1 MLIKAEEAR
10 SVAKKV
16 METHANIVSQTLID
30 EIEKRIAEASRNGR
44 METSLNSIT
53 DNGAGVRG
61 IGFYL
66 SETVLK
72 SLTAILEV
80 NGYRVVVEDCNFGK
94 SAKVCW

>member
-10 SVAKKV
+10 RVAKKV
-16 METHANIVSQTLID
+16 METHTQTLMDDIT
-30 EIEKRIAEASRNGR
+30 KRIAEASRNGR

-80 NGYRVVVEDCNFGK
+80 NGYRVVVEDTNYCK

>member
-10 SVAKKV
+10 RVAKKV
-16 METHANIVSQTLID
+16 METHTNMVPQTLMDDIT
-30 EIEKRIAEASRNGR
+30 KRIAEASRNGR
-44 METSLNSIT
+44 METSLNSLS

-80 NGYRVVVEDCNFGK
+80 NGYRVVVEDTNYGK